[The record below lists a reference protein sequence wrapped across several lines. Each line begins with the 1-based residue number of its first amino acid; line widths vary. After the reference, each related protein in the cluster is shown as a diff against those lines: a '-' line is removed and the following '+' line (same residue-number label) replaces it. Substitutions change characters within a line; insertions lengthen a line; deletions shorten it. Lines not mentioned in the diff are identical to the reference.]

1 MILTN
6 NLWIKYKH
14 WMHGAKSVNRIIKRI
29 NILKVVV
36 LFSIKSKKLI
46 DILNCKK
53 FCKDQVLSFCK
64 YQRVGSI
71 DHDRVGWTV
80 KFNRWHN

>member
-1 MILTN
+1 
-6 NLWIKYKH
+6 
-14 WMHGAKSVNRIIKRI
+14 MHGAKSVNRIIKRI

-53 FCKDQVLSFCK
+53 FCKDQEV
-64 YQRVGSI
+64 VA
-71 DHDRVGWTV
+71 
-80 KFNRWHN
+80 